1 MMDLDKLLQ
10 DSKQCLDSQKHFPV
24 INGKVVCDL
33 PGYENAHFEL
43 TVIADLFIKDAM
55 QNQYGEN
62 TFSLLGQK
70 QEYLVKG
77 IFKEVHTD
85 EMHEARYMTCV
96 FLEQIEKA
104 AKQSQGK
111 NVFVQTVFGL
121 KYLDWVKA
129 KKEIFKAKRD
139 FSCYRQ

>member
-1 MMDLDKLLQ
+1 MDLDSLMSA
-10 DSKQCLDSQKHFPV
+10 SKQCLDSQKHFPV

-33 PGYENAHFEL
+33 DGYEDAHFEL
-43 TVIADLFIKDAM
+43 SVIDGLFIKDAM
-55 QNQYGEN
+55 KNQYGEN

-85 EMHEARYMTCV
+85 VMHEARYLTCV
-96 FLEQIEKA
+96 YLEQIEKA
-104 AKQSQGK
+104 AEESQGR
-111 NVFVQTVFGL
+111 NVFVETVFGL
-121 KYLDWVKA
+121 KYLDWVKP

-139 FSCYRQ
+139 FSVYRH